1 MASFNFLKMK
11 TYLCGKYLKQ
21 MAINAPILIKN
32 IRELV
37 QVETNQPKK
46 WVAGTEM
53 ATLPTLTNAWLLLKG
68 GLIHDFGKMKNCP
81 TPEDD
86 TKLIDAAGK
95 LVFPTWVDSHT
106 HIVYAGSREGEFV
119 DRIKGLSYEEIA
131 QKGGG
136 ILNSARRLQ
145 NTPEEKLFEDA
156 WERLQEVKSY
166 GTGAIEIKSGYGL
179 TLESELKILR
189 VIRKLRQ
196 KSSLTIKS
204 TFLGAHAIPLEYKN
218 NRQGYIDLIIN
229 QMLPQIADEE
239 LADYI
244 DVFCDKGFFTVQET
258 DQLLKAG
265 AKYGLKAKIHANE
278 LAVSGG
284 VQVGVANN
292 ALSVDHLEAMTDAEI
307 ECLKGSDTMPTMLPS
322 TSFFLN
328 LDYAPA
334 RKMIA
339 AGLPVALASDYNPGS
354 TPSGRMP
361 FILSL
366 ACIKMRMLPQEAI
379 NAATINGAYA
389 MEVQH
394 ELGSIAKGK
403 KANIFITK
411 PMDTVA
417 RIPYS
422 FGSDLVETV
431 IINGQLNA
439 S

>member
-1 MASFNFLKMK
+1 MSTTNDQL
-11 TYLCGKYLKQ
+11 
-21 MAINAPILIKN
+21 LITN

-37 QVETNQPKK
+37 QVEENNPRK
-46 WVAGTEM
+46 WVAGTAM
-53 ATLPTLTNAWLLLKG
+53 AILPSIKNAWLSIKD
-68 GLIHDFGKMKNCP
+68 GLIHDFGEMKDCP
-81 TPEDD
+81 SPTDQVQV
-86 TKLIDAAGK
+86 IDVTDK

-145 NTPEEKLFEDA
+145 NTSEEKLFEDA
-156 WERLQEVKSY
+156 WERLQEVKNF

-189 VIRKLRQ
+189 VIRQLRQ
-196 KSSLTIKS
+196 KSKMTIKA
-204 TFLGAHAIPLEYKN
+204 TFLGAHAIPLEYKH
-218 NRQGYIDLIIN
+218 NRAGYINLIIDE
-229 QMLPQIADEE
+229 MLPQIADEG
-239 LADYI
+239 LADYM
-244 DVFCDKGFFTVQET
+244 DVFCDKGFFTVEET

-292 ALSVDHLEAMTDAEI
+292 ALSVDHLEAMTDVEI
-307 ECLKGSDTMPTMLPS
+307 DCLKGSNTMPTMLPS

-389 MEVQH
+389 MEVQE
-394 ELGSIAKGK
+394 ELGSIARGK

-411 PMDTVA
+411 PMDSIA

-431 IINGQLNA
+431 IIEGQH
-439 S
+439 